1 MHLGTEGFVDHVKHA
16 LQDAPLQE
24 ALHLL
29 TTNFAPRRV
38 EAMAALGNA
47 EELRTRA
54 RAIKEHTIAHLDR
67 YLEQFA
73 AQLTQL
79 GVQVHW
85 ADDAAEARAI
95 IASIAK
101 EVDAKVVVKGKSM
114 ATEEIQLNDHLEA
127 EGYEVVETD
136 LGEYIIQLAGE
147 APSHIIAPA
156 IHKTRKQI
164 AELLHDKLQTPYTEV
179 IPEMTQ
185 IARRSLRQK
194 FFQADVGITGVN
206 FAIAETGSVVIVTN
220 EGNGRL
226 SSTMPKVHVAVMG
239 MEKVIPRLADLSVML
254 KVLTNSA
261 TGQKISSYVTMMTG
275 PRRSHDLDGP
285 QAQHVVILDNG
296 RTSILRSANR
306 EALYCLR
313 CGACLNV
320 CPIYQNIGGHAYGW
334 VYPGPIGAVLT
345 PLFVGLESASDLP
358 RASTLCGACR
368 DACPVKIN
376 IPHMLLQLR
385 QELAETKDQAHW
397 SEKGLFSIWARI
409 MQRPRWYGWA
419 TKLAALAHTPLARE
433 GWVGKLPPPFH
444 GWTQSRDFKAPAAV
458 SFRQRWQQT
467 LQHEGQ
473 EGAGEQRQ

>member
-1 MHLGTEGFVDHVKHA
+1 MHLGTEGFVDHAKQA
-16 LQDAPLQE
+16 LEDAPLQE

-38 EAMAALGNA
+38 AAMAALGNA
-47 EELRTRA
+47 EELRTRT
-54 RAIKEHTIAHLDR
+54 RAIKEHTIAHLDH

-73 AQLTQL
+73 AQLTEL

-95 IASIAK
+95 IVSIA
-101 EVDAKVVVKGKSM
+101 EGVDAKVVVKGKSM

-185 IARRSLRQK
+185 IARHSLRQK
-194 FFQADVGITGVN
+194 FFQADVGITSVN

-275 PRRSHDLDGP
+275 PRRGHDLDGP

-385 QELAETKDQAHW
+385 QELAETQHKAHW
-397 SEKGLFSIWARI
+397 SEKTLFALWARM

-419 TKLAALAHTPLARE
+419 TKLAALAHAPLARE

-473 EGAGEQRQ
+473 EGAGEPHS